1 MIAAQP
7 VPKEI
12 RRPTTM
18 LGRAAGKITLQKSD
32 AWSVQP
38 STCPACTSTGS
49 MRFTPAMVESRVGNS
64 VATQTTNTLPASPMP
79 NQRMASGIQ
88 ASGEIGRKISTNGS
102 TMRSTRRDHPMAS
115 PSGIAIAPVMV
126 HAENTRARLVPV
138 CRKSSPLASKVQN
151 SCAAMTGGGRSE
163 ICGLKI
169 AMTSCHTITIPT
181 TAVASGS
188 ARERNTLLAR
198 LGQRLLGEGC
208 VELRVVVG
216 LQDLRVLQ
224 EPGVGID
231 RRFLW
236 DDVTAVDRDALR
248 ERVIDDVLGEADLL
262 RPHPGRGL
270 RILQDEVDR
279 PDVGAHQVLHHL
291 GPPGKEVVMHIL
303 AVADVVALHDRH
315 DLLGLDEHFGVTG
328 RERVGD
334 VRIPGDAGID
344 RLALQQRR
352 NLRAIGLEQRDIG
365 FLEA

>member
-1 MIAAQP
+1 
-7 VPKEI
+7 
-12 RRPTTM
+12 
-18 LGRAAGKITLQKSD
+18 
-32 AWSVQP
+32 
-38 STCPACTSTGS
+38 ACTSTGS

-169 AMTSCHTITIPT
+169 AMTSCHTITITT

-198 LGQRLLGEGC
+198 LGQR
-208 VELRVVVG
+208 
-216 LQDLRVLQ
+216 
-224 EPGVGID
+224 
-231 RRFLW
+231 
-236 DDVTAVDRDALR
+236 
-248 ERVIDDVLGEADLL
+248 
-262 RPHPGRGL
+262 
-270 RILQDEVDR
+270 
-279 PDVGAHQVLHHL
+279 
-291 GPPGKEVVMHIL
+291 GKEVVMHIL